1 MILKRFYND
10 KLAQASYLVGCP
22 ASGEAIVIDP
32 NRHIDQYIEAAEDE
46 GLNLVGVTETHIHA
60 DFLSGARE
68 LAKATG
74 ATLYLSDEGDENWK
88 YAYADEPNVRLIRH
102 GDTIQAGAARLD
114 VLHTPGHTPEHVS
127 FLLTDEAASPEPLG
141 LFSGDFVFVGDVGR
155 PDLLEK
161 AAGVTGT
168 MEAGA
173 KQLYESLRILDSLPD
188 SLLIFP
194 GHGAGSA
201 CGKGLGG
208 VPVSSLGYERRAG
221 WAFRIQDPNEF
232 VRSVLEGQPDPP
244 KYFKEMKR
252 MNKMGPAILGGIRL
266 PERWSAERLFEAMG
280 KGGVTVLDVRER
292 AKFAE
297 GHVRGSLNIP
307 EGRSFVNWAGWL
319 VSYEQP
325 IVLIGENEAQVLEA
339 VGDLALIGLDE
350 VIGWSGGEVLADAES
365 AGRLET
371 VEWADAASAKL
382 ACDNAEV
389 ILDVRTPLEYEAG
402 HLPGAVN
409 IPLGRL
415 PDRIGELDPSK
426 RTLVYCQSGGRSA
439 IATSLLLQHGF
450 RSVINLDGGYG
461 GCVVAGQVAA
471 AAR

>member
-1 MILKRFYND
+1 MILQRFYND

-32 NRHIDQYIEAAEDE
+32 NREIHQYIRAAEEE
-46 GLNLVGVTETHIHA
+46 GLRIVAVTETHIHA

-68 LAKATG
+68 LAKVAE

-88 YAYADEPNVRLIRH
+88 YAYAHEPNVRLIRH
-102 GDTIQAGAARLD
+102 GDTIRIGAARLD

-127 FLLTDEAASPEPLG
+127 FLLTDEAASQEPLG

-161 AAGVTGT
+161 AAGVAGT

-173 KQLYESLRILDSLPD
+173 KQLYESLRLLDSQPD

-221 WAFRIQDPNEF
+221 WAFRIQDPSEF
-232 VRSVLEGQPDPP
+232 VRAVLEGQPDPP

-252 MNKMGPAILGGIRL
+252 MNKMGPAILGGFRL
-266 PERWSAERLFEAMG
+266 PDRWDADRLLDAMDR
-280 KGGVTVLDVRER
+280 GGVTVLDVRDR
-292 AKFAE
+292 ASFAE

-307 EGRSFVNWAGWL
+307 EGRSFLNWAGWL

-325 IVLIGENEAQVLEA
+325 IVILGENEAQVLEA
-339 VGDLALIGLDE
+339 VTDLALIGLDE
-350 VIGWSGGEVLADAES
+350 VIGWAGPDVLAHAES
-365 AGRLET
+365 AGRLEA
-371 VEWADAASAKL
+371 VEWADAASARL
-382 ACDNAEV
+382 ACENAEV
-389 ILDVRTPLEYEAG
+389 ILDVRNPIEYEAG

-415 PDRIGELDPSK
+415 PDRIGELDPNR

-439 IATSLLLQHGF
+439 IAASVLLQHGF
-450 RSVINLDGGYG
+450 RSVVNLDGGYG
-461 GCVVAGQVAA
+461 GCVIAGQVAS